1 MSKFLLSI
9 AVVFSLFTFT
19 IARTPVSNIPLSKQ
33 ATFVESYSPSEVT
46 IKAVGFG
53 RKDRD
58 ALIDLQKSAVY
69 FVLYLGTDPL
79 LRDEA
84 AKNKF
89 DAIAEEFFASQKIFT
104 FISWQADKVISTVK
118 TRLPN
123 KKKGLKIKKMVRVNK
138 KLLYDELSNKGI
150 ISNVN
155 DLAAAIGL
163 PTIMVIPEVKRGQS
177 PLTVFEKNKFATTA
191 AATIESYL
199 TAKKYDVIVPRAAEQ
214 INEQTLLQSQIKDV
228 NDDMGYQLAL
238 ALGSDIYIVFAG
250 EIAGNKASVSVK
262 AYETTTGR
270 LLGTETGY
278 SKDRPG
284 ASQQALVEEAIHDA
298 IENVLSRI
306 TTYWKDDIKKGLQ
319 YKLIF
324 KISATLTPDDMEELQ
339 DEISDLIDDEFDLSK
354 ENILSGKTM
363 DYTIWAKKEQFNKAS
378 KIYRFF
384 RDTFSSKLK
393 LKKISINKKLI
404 IIDIQNIQ

>member
-1 MSKFLLSI
+1 
-9 AVVFSLFTFT
+9 
-19 IARTPVSNIPLSKQ
+19 
-33 ATFVESYSPSEVT
+33 
-46 IKAVGFG
+46 
-53 RKDRD
+53 
-58 ALIDLQKSAVY
+58 
-69 FVLYLGTDPL
+69 
-79 LRDEA
+79 
-84 AKNKF
+84 
-89 DAIAEEFFASQKIFT
+89 
-104 FISWQADKVISTVK
+104 
-118 TRLPN
+118 
-123 KKKGLKIKKMVRVNK
+123 MVRVNK

-278 SKDRPG
+278 SQKRPG
-284 ASQQALVEEAIHDA
+284 ASSEALTEEAVNSA
-298 IENVLSRI
+298 INNVLSRVSS
-306 TTYWKDDIKKGLQ
+306 YWADDLKKGVQ
-319 YKLIF
+319 YKIIF
-324 KISATLTPDDMEELQ
+324 KFVDSFGEDETEEIQ
-339 DEISDLIDDEFDLSK
+339 FAVSDAIDANFARSK
-354 ENILSGKTM
+354 ENIVTDKSI
-363 DYTIWAKKEQFNKAS
+363 DYLVWAKVGEYNKATDL
-378 KIYRFF
+378 YRALK
-384 RDTFSSKLK
+384 SSLAKK
-393 LKKISINKKLI
+393 TKVKKISINRKFLVLGLYES
-404 IIDIQNIQ
+404 DM